1 MPEWNTKLAVTYTK
15 GTDTVSITPI
25 DSFSPSFS
33 MNVEP
38 LHSVEASH
46 IGAIFSPPTI
56 NFSMTVKA
64 IGTVVGQLT
73 KLALDGELFN
83 ISLLEQ
89 VGDDWTFSSFVLE
102 NCLITSAAPTTAT
115 ISGAP
120 AATFSGFSLSAKI
133 DPKVGELSSLP

>member
-15 GTDTVSITPI
+15 GSETFTISPI
-25 DSFSPSFS
+25 DSFSPSFA

-46 IGAIFSPPTI
+46 IGAIYSPPTI

-64 IGTVVGQLT
+64 IGPIVGQLT
-73 KLALDGELFN
+73 KLAIDGELFN
-83 ISLLEQ
+83 ISLLEL

-102 NCLITSAAPTTAT
+102 DCLITSASPTTAT
-115 ISGAP
+115 VSGAP
-120 AATFSGFSLSAKI
+120 AATFSGFSLTAKV
-133 DPKVGELSSLP
+133 DPKVGDLSSLP

>member
-15 GTDTVSITPI
+15 GTETVSITPI

-64 IGTVVGQLT
+64 IGGVVGQLT